1 MKPRACP
8 RRASG
13 SAPTAGNEGRGDGE
27 HPWLS
32 CSAFHPLLLQLPFPA
47 EHRAGAIAC
56 PRAGAATARPG
67 PASPGHL
74 LREGPARSP
83 PQRAP
88 PRTGWAKI
96 IIIFFLKNNS
106 NFNSR
111 LSAFLAAP
119 AMPPRK
125 DGASGSDLPASL
137 AGAAGRAGG
146 RRGKPAP
153 GSSPNSELGLS
164 WERKHKAGG

>member
-32 CSAFHPLLLQLPFPA
+32 CSAFHPLLLQLPLPA

-96 IIIFFLKNNS
+96 IIILKKKIIILIS
-106 NFNSR
+106 IPVSLR
-111 LSAFLAAP
+111 SW
-119 AMPPRK
+119 PPQRCPQ
-125 DGASGSDLPASL
+125 GRMEP
-137 AGAAGRAGG
+137 AGRTYLRASPEPRAGLG
-146 RRGKPAP
+146 GEGGNLLPDPRQIQ
-153 GSSPNSELGLS
+153 SSG
-164 WERKHKAGG
+164 